1 LDLVGQWLGYPAP
14 LDRILSI
21 IGIELHWLILQYVL
35 GLPLFIILSLLLY
48 ARRRD
53 EKWNEMARTMTKALG
68 IIFAVGAA
76 SGTLSEF
83 GLVLIWP
90 NLLEAA
96 GRYIFFPLYAEI
108 FAFLIEI
115 TFIYFLVFG

>member
-1 LDLVGQWLGYPAP
+1 LDLIGQWLGYPAP

-21 IGIELHWLILQYVL
+21 IGIELHWIILQYVL

-68 IIFAVGAA
+68 IIFAVEP
-76 SGTLSEF
+76 L
-83 GLVLIWP
+83 
-90 NLLEAA
+90 A
-96 GRYIFFPLYAEI
+96 GH
-108 FAFLIEI
+108 
-115 TFIYFLVFG
+115 